1 MTMPGGENIAISI
14 KTSADTSG
22 LQTARTEVGALATE
36 TKAATDAMAQ
46 ASTEAAA
53 VGATLANAAAKSVT
67 DTSKM
72 AASAEQVA
80 LAWERA
86 GGVASENF
94 ERFRTELGAIVNAQA
109 AAGSAATESASATL
123 AGAEAAETSTTAVDA
138 LAVAEVKATS
148 ATKALAVA
156 EQQSAVATLA
166 GATAS
171 KQRGA
176 ALAEEA
182 GKIEKIPG
190 SAKTAANA
198 VGLLSQAALTGQGS
212 IAGMAAAAGN
222 LASGLAT
229 VTKSAQLAA
238 GAAGIGAIISL
249 GAAAYGIYHSYS
261 EESRHLAERLGDV
274 QSETRGLNA
283 AINGNELGQRLE
295 QIRQAGDSEIRQIK
309 EIHFHT
315 QAKNDLIAAILE
327 KEERS
332 AALARDDNA
341 RSVARETASLEAAAA
356 DSAEARY
363 RAQAKIIE
371 LDRQDQN
378 RRGVQGADSAA
389 AQRLVNVAQ
398 AGEDAIFAAHN
409 QAGALIGQL
418 EGQYESHRRT
428 IQADYA
434 TELHS
439 LDQMTLA
446 EGQRAQL
453 VDSYNAKRQYGLQ
466 LLDREQRMQRADLT
480 IEAYGLSSD
489 PNDQQHAQELEIEKE
504 RQQRNLDFPK
514 LEEENNRNAQLKI
527 AALRRATLE
536 EGIAGYAR
544 LADASKKYGN
554 FAAAAAQ
561 SVADAVRRF
570 EILVQARKDAIKAKS
585 EFAAGLASLGSHD
598 FWGATQHFAAS
609 TGFAAA
615 AAAGGIEAAQ
625 SSGGGGGG
633 GGGSGSDA
641 GYAGG
646 SSFTPQQQGGGQT
659 VVVNLLIGK
668 LTTEEDIEE
677 ISWTLQ
683 RNGVLN
689 KPINAPR
696 KITTAATVTS
706 FGAGGYTTTRGP
718 YG

>member
-341 RSVARETASLEAAAA
+341 RSVARETA

-466 LLDREQRMQRADLT
+466 LLDREQRMQRADMHGSPTPRRNTGTSPQRPPKVSPTRCADLRSSYRRGRMRSKRNPNSLRGWRRSDRT
-480 IEAYGLSSD
+480 ISGGL
-489 PNDQQHAQELEIEKE
+489 PNISL
-504 RQQRNLDFPK
+504 P
-514 LEEENNRNAQLKI
+514 QLVSLLPLRP
-527 AALRRATLE
+527 AALKPHRAR
-536 EGIAGYAR
+536 A
-544 LADASKKYGN
+544 
-554 FAAAAAQ
+554 
-561 SVADAVRRF
+561 
-570 EILVQARKDAIKAKS
+570 
-585 EFAAGLASLGSHD
+585 
-598 FWGATQHFAAS
+598 
-609 TGFAAA
+609 
-615 AAAGGIEAAQ
+615 
-625 SSGGGGGG
+625 
-633 GGGSGSDA
+633 
-641 GYAGG
+641 
-646 SSFTPQQQGGGQT
+646 
-659 VVVNLLIGK
+659 VVVAVVVA
-668 LTTEEDIEE
+668 
-677 ISWTLQ
+677 
-683 RNGVLN
+683 R
-689 KPINAPR
+689 A
-696 KITTAATVTS
+696 VTPDTPVGRPS
-706 FGAGGYTTTRGP
+706 RRSSKAGDRRSL
-718 YG
+718 